1 MKIGLLTYNNSANYG
16 AVLQCY
22 ATCRILKELGH
33 KVEICYIKFII
44 SHNTNK
50 KARKTTKNLI

>member
-33 KVEICYIKFII
+33 KVEIINVEQDKYSKMHDLV
-44 SHNTNK
+44 SK
-50 KARKTTKNLI
+50 